1 VREFIVRKRNVK
13 KGHFEEDDFLQRHM
27 FDVTDFY
34 GEKAQLKLFDDN
46 DHGYLMFD
54 DFRTIE
60 RCNTGILVFFF
71 FFFFLVK
78 WIFEIQYRPN
88 KHFFGKAGSES

>member
-60 RCNTGILVFFF
+60 RCNTGILVS
-71 FFFFLVK
+71 
-78 WIFEIQYRPN
+78 P
-88 KHFFGKAGSES
+88 